1 MGVNIAGLFPK
12 KEISLDDLKGK
23 IIVIDFMNVVFQFL
37 ASIRQ
42 RDGTPLMDSA
52 GNITSHLQ
60 GLFNRSVSLLEKGIK
75 PIYVFDGEA
84 PELKSKE
91 RELRLERKLKAKE
104 KYEIAVDE
112 EDLDSMYKYSQQVLY
127 LSPDML
133 DESKE
138 LLNALGIPYI
148 EAPSEAEAQCAYI
161 CSKGDAYAVAS
172 QDADA
177 LLFGA
182 PILVRNL
189 TLAGSRKTGSGAVR
203 KITPE
208 MIKLSDVL
216 EETGLDHEK
225 LIILSILVGTD
236 FNPKGVYGIGSK
248 KALKLVKNT
257 NDYDSMF
264 DSLNVDFDWKEVY
277 DVFENIPVLRKYN
290 FKFGSVD
297 ESKLKGLLVDR
308 HEFSETRVD
317 SVLSKL
323 NNVKKKGQKELFEF

>member
-60 GLFNRSVSLLEKGIK
+60 GLFNRSV
-75 PIYVFDGEA
+75 DGEA
-84 PELKSKE
+84 SKLKSKE

-112 EDLDSMYKYSQQVLY
+112 EDLDSMYKYSQQILY

-189 TLAGSRKTGSGAVR
+189 TLAGSRKTGSCAVR

-290 FKFGSVD
+290 FKFGPVD

>member
-75 PIYVFDGEA
+75 PIFA
-84 PELKSKE
+84 F
-91 RELRLERKLKAKE
+91 
-104 KYEIAVDE
+104 DE

-290 FKFGSVD
+290 FKFGPVD

>member
-148 EAPSEAEAQCAYI
+148 EAPSEAQCAYI

-277 DVFENIPVLRKYN
+277 DVFENIPVLRKDN
-290 FKFGSVD
+290 FKFGPVD